1 MNLSDKEF
9 IEKYQE
15 KGFLCPIPA
24 IGKEM
29 AAKALE
35 KIEEVEAA
43 NDGKWP
49 NDYALKPHLVYPF
62 LDEIIRHP
70 TILDAVEKIL
80 GPDIICWQCR
90 FFIKNPGDGGF
101 VSWHQ
106 DISYWG
112 IDINENIL
120 GKFVTKDLNE
130 IEFEDFVVDKI

>member
-43 NDGKWP
+43 NDGK
-49 NDYALKPHLVYPF
+49 
-62 LDEIIRHP
+62 
-70 TILDAVEKIL
+70 
-80 GPDIICWQCR
+80 
-90 FFIKNPGDGGF
+90 
-101 VSWHQ
+101 
-106 DISYWG
+106 
-112 IDINENIL
+112 
-120 GKFVTKDLNE
+120 
-130 IEFEDFVVDKI
+130 